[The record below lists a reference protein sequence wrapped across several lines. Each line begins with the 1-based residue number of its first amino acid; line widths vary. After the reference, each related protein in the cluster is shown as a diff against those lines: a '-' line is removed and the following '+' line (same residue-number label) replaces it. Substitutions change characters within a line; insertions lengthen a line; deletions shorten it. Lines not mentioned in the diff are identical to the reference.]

1 MKTIKCLIIINF
13 LVLIFSGYLAAEQK
27 WLEERSRHFI
37 VYYQEG
43 IDADFLDETVYYAE
57 KYYDDITE
65 NLGFRR
71 YDFWLWE
78 KRAKIYIYKDKETY
92 TKSTG
97 MPDWSGGRAI
107 YEQKIIE
114 SFPWAR
120 GFFSQLLAHELGHI
134 IFREFVGPQAKVP
147 MWFEEGVASSQE
159 TARFR
164 LNREKTLAH
173 ALKNQSLISLENL
186 TKIDPRRIQDEYT
199 ATLFYA
205 QAESLVRFLIEKF
218 GKYEFVKL
226 CRLIRDYKDFFI
238 ALPKAYPRYEHLK
251 DLDKDWSEYIQETLI
266 HK

>member
-1 MKTIKCLIIINF
+1 MKIIKGLILLNF
-13 LVLIFSGYLAAEQK
+13 FLLVFSGSLSAEPK

-43 IDADFLDETVYYAE
+43 IDWGFLSETVYYAE
-57 KYYDDITE
+57 KFYDDISE

-78 KRAKIYIYKDKETY
+78 KRARIYIYKDKETY
-92 TKSTG
+92 VKSTG
-97 MPDWSGGRAI
+97 MPEWSGGRAI

-114 SFPWAR
+114 SFPWAK

-159 TARFR
+159 TERYR
-164 LNREKTLAH
+164 LNREKTLVH
-173 ALKNQSLISLENL
+173 ALKNQSLISLVNL

-205 QAESLVRFLIEKF
+205 QAESLVRFLIDKF

-226 CRLIRDYKDFFI
+226 CRLIRDYKDFYI
-238 ALPKAYPRYEHLK
+238 ALPKAYPRYEKLE
-251 DLDKDWSEYIQETLI
+251 DLDKDWTEFVRNNLI
-266 HK
+266 HN